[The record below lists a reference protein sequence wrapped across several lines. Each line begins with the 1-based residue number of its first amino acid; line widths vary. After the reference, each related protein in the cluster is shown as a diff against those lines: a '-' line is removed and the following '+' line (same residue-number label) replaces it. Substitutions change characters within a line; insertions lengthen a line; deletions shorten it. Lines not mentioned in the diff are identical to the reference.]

1 MYFIMAP
8 TVGVKVDL
16 TPMIGADFLKIE
28 LKHLNKTYPHGKA
41 ALKDIDLTLASP
53 SLIGLVGP
61 NGAGKSTLMKLLTA
75 NLLPTS
81 GEILMDG
88 LPLLKREKAL
98 KSSLGYLPQEF
109 GLFEDLSTA
118 QFLDYMA
125 AIKCLDKRA
134 AKEEIDRVIELTH
147 LQDKR
152 KAKIRTLSGGQKQ
165 RVGIAQSLLGDP
177 KLLIFDEPTVGLD
190 PAERFAFRNLFAETA
205 KSRLVI
211 LSTHIIEDV
220 QSACDHLVVLNG
232 GEIFYTG
239 TPESLMTEKNAAAL
253 EDAYLALVNGRA
265 SA

>member
-1 MYFIMAP
+1 M
-8 TVGVKVDL
+8 
-16 TPMIGADFLKIE
+16 KIE
-28 LKHLNKTYPHGKA
+28 LKNLSKTYPREKA
-41 ALKDIDLTLASP
+41 ALKDVNLTLASP
-53 SLIGLVGP
+53 SLVGLVGP

-75 NLLPTS
+75 NLLPSS
-81 GEILMDG
+81 GEILIDG
-88 LPLLKREKAL
+88 LPLLKEEKTL

-109 GLFEDLSTA
+109 GLFEDLTTA

-125 AIKCLDKRA
+125 ALKCPDKKT
-134 AKEEIDRVIELTH
+134 AKKEIDRVITLTH

-190 PAERFAFRNLFAETA
+190 PAERFAFRNLFADIA
-205 KSRLVI
+205 KSGLVI

-220 QSACDHLVVLNG
+220 QSACDHLVVLND

-239 TPESLMTEKNAAAL
+239 TPETLIAEKHAATL
-253 EDAYLALVNGRA
+253 EDAYMALVNGRA
-265 SA
+265 LE

>member
-1 MYFIMAP
+1 M
-8 TVGVKVDL
+8 
-16 TPMIGADFLKIE
+16 KIE
-28 LKHLNKTYPHGKA
+28 LKSLNKTYPHGKT

-53 SLIGLVGP
+53 NLIGLVGP

-75 NLLPTS
+75 NLLPSS

-88 LPLLKREKAL
+88 SPLLKQEKSL

-109 GLFEDLSTA
+109 GLFEDLTTT

-125 AIKCLDKRA
+125 AFKCLDKKTARQ
-134 AKEEIDRVIELTH
+134 EIDRVIALTH

-152 KAKIRTLSGGQKQ
+152 TAKIRTLSGGQKQ

-177 KLLIFDEPTVGLD
+177 QLLIFDEPTVGLD
-190 PAERFAFRNLFAETA
+190 PAERFSFRNLFAETA

-239 TPESLMTEKNAAAL
+239 TPESLMAKKHADTL
-253 EDAYLALVNGRA
+253 EDAYMALVNGGA